1 MADITAGMVKELR
14 ERTGLGMMECKK
26 ALEEAAGDM
35 KKAEDLLRI
44 KSGAKAGKMAGR
56 IAAEGA
62 IGLYV
67 SGDGKLGAL
76 VEVNCE
82 TDFVARD
89 VNFAGFVKSVAE
101 LAASRGITDVDALAG
116 TELSPGHTVEAT
128 RQALVMKLG
137 ENMSVRRIAV
147 HKAKGKLASYL
158 HGTRIGVMLDLEGG
172 DDVLGKDL
180 SMHIAASK
188 PISVSRDQV
197 SAELISRERE
207 IARARAL
214 ESGKP
219 ANLIDKIV
227 EGSVQKY
234 LAEVTLLGQPFVKD
248 DKVTVEKLL
257 AAKGA
262 RVNAFTVFIVGEGIE
277 KKSSDFAADVAAQA
291 RQAKKGGDE
300 KGENDKGLHPA

>member
-26 ALEEAAGDM
+26 ALQEAAGDM

-56 IAAEGA
+56 VAAEGA
-62 IGLYV
+62 IGVYV

-82 TDFVARD
+82 TDFVAKD
-89 VNFAGFVKSVAE
+89 ANFAGFVKSIAG
-101 LAASRGITDVDALAG
+101 LAANKGITDVDVLARM
-116 TELSPGHTVEAT
+116 EVSPGQSVEAA

-147 HKAKGKLASYL
+147 HKPKGKLAYYL

-172 DDVLGKDL
+172 DDALGKDL

-188 PISVSRDQV
+188 PISVSKDQV

-219 ANLIDKIV
+219 ANIVDKIV

-257 AAKGA
+257 ASKGA
-262 RVNAFTVFIVGEGIE
+262 KVHAFTLFIVGEGIE
-277 KKSSDFAADVAAQA
+277 KKSSDFAAEVAAQA
-291 RQAKKGGDE
+291 ARAR
-300 KGENDKGLHPA
+300 

>member
-1 MADITAGMVKELR
+1 MADITASMVKELR

-26 ALEEAAGDM
+26 ALEEAAGDT

-56 IAAEGA
+56 VAAEGA
-62 IGLYV
+62 IGIYV
-67 SGDGKLGAL
+67 SGDSKLGAL

-82 TDFVARD
+82 TDFVAKD
-89 VNFAGFVKSVAE
+89 ANFAGFVKSVAE
-101 LAASRGITDVDALAG
+101 LAATKGITDVDALAR
-116 TELSPGHTVEAT
+116 TELSPGQTVEAT

-147 HKAKGKLASYL
+147 HKAKCNLAYYL
-158 HGTRIGVMLDLEGG
+158 HGTKIGVMLDLEGG

-188 PISVSRDQV
+188 PICVSRDQV

-207 IARARAL
+207 IAKARAL

-219 ANLIDKIV
+219 ANIVDKIV

-234 LAEVTLLGQPFVKD
+234 IAEVTLLGQPFVKD

-257 AAKGA
+257 ASKGA
-262 RVNAFTVFIVGEGIE
+262 KVNAFTLFIVGEGIE
-277 KKSSDFAADVAAQA
+277 KKSSDFAAEVAAQA
-291 RQAKKGGDE
+291 AQAR
-300 KGENDKGLHPA
+300 

>member
-26 ALEEAAGDM
+26 ALEEAAGDT

-56 IAAEGA
+56 VAAEGA
-62 IGLYV
+62 IGVYV

-82 TDFVARD
+82 TDFVAKD
-89 VNFAGFVKSVAE
+89 ANFAGFVKSVAE
-101 LAASRGITDVDALAG
+101 LAATKGITDVDALAR
-116 TELSPGHTVEAT
+116 TELSPGQSVEAT

-147 HKAKGKLASYL
+147 HKAKGKLAYYL
-158 HGTRIGVMLDLEGG
+158 HGTKIGVMLDLEGG
-172 DDVLGKDL
+172 DDALGKDL

-207 IARARAL
+207 IAKARAL

-219 ANLIDKIV
+219 ANIVDKIV

-234 LAEVTLLGQPFVKD
+234 LAEVTLLGQPFVKE

-257 AAKGA
+257 ASKGA
-262 RVNAFTVFIVGEGIE
+262 KVNAFTLFIVGEGIE
-277 KKSSDFAADVAAQA
+277 KKSSDFAAEVAAQA
-291 RQAKKGGDE
+291 AQAR
-300 KGENDKGLHPA
+300 

>member
-14 ERTGLGMMECKK
+14 SRTGLGMMECKK

-56 IAAEGA
+56 VAAEGA
-62 IGLYV
+62 IGVYV
-67 SGDGKLGAL
+67 SGDGKFGAL

-89 VNFAGFVKSVAE
+89 ANFAGFVKSVAG
-101 LAASRGITDVDALAG
+101 LAATKGITDVDVLAK
-116 TELSPGHTVEAT
+116 TELSPGQSVETT

-147 HKAKGKLASYL
+147 HKAKGKLAYYL

-188 PISVSRDQV
+188 PICVSRDQV

-207 IARARAL
+207 IAKARAL

-219 ANLIDKIV
+219 ANIVDKIV

-248 DKVTVEKLL
+248 DKVTVEMLL
-257 AAKGA
+257 ASRGA
-262 RVNAFTVFIVGEGIE
+262 RVNAFTLFIVGEGIE
-277 KKSSDFAADVAAQA
+277 KKSSDFAAEVAAQA
-291 RQAKKGGDE
+291 AQAR
-300 KGENDKGLHPA
+300 